1 MHKKVQCLTLEN
13 NIKKI
18 IIITQSTSKE
28 IPARINL
35 YKDILLSLPMVYIYN
50 LSVNHLVAL
59 TYMLIIYQVFNEA
72 PLLLLSFITGTSQGN
87 YVR

>member
-13 NIKKI
+13 NIKK

-35 YKDILLSLPMVYIYN
+35 YKDILLSLPVVYIYN

-59 TYMLIIYQVFNEA
+59 TYMLIVYQVFNEA